1 MFDVISQ
8 EMTNEQLVIRND
20 IKDFNVKSQLI
31 VHESQEAIFFKNG
44 QALDTFGP
52 GAHSLKS
59 ENVPLIRNIISK
71 FFKGDTPFPCEVY
84 FVNKVMMLS
93 CKWGTR
99 SNFFVHDSK
108 FDEDVEV
115 GALGQTDWRIENAHK
130 FIKYIAGQANV
141 EGNNGVYT
149 KDILERHIVGHIQ
162 TDLQTSI
169 AQAFEEQNINVFA
182 VTKNLVEISARAQE
196 ILNKEIVDKWGIR
209 FIDFKIARLQ
219 PTEEYKALN
228 TARHEIHLKTNEAL
242 AEAAAKKV
250 HGFADVDIAAYE
262 LERMNVDYAT
272 KRQLDVLQTAA
283 QNEGAAGGF
292 INMGVGMGVGVGM
305 ARQVGDMTNNMY
317 PQTPATPQAPAAP
330 QVPAA
335 TGTKKCVSCGA
346 DIPSAAKFCSNCG
359 TPQPAGPRFCTQCGA
374 ACSPESKFCPECGNK
389 LG

>member
-1 MFDVISQ
+1 MLDVISQ
-8 EMTNEQLVIRND
+8 EMNHDQLVIRHEV
-20 IKDFNVKSQLI
+20 KDFNVKSQLI

-59 ENVPLIRNIISK
+59 ENVPLIRNLIGK
-71 FFKGDTPFPCEVY
+71 LFGGNTPFPCEVY

-99 SNFFVHDSK
+99 SNFFVHDFK

-130 FIKYIAGQANV
+130 FIKYITGQCNA

-149 KDILERHIVGHIQ
+149 KEILERHIVGHIQ

-169 AQAFEEQNINVFA
+169 AQAFEEQQINVFA
-182 VTKNLVEISARAQE
+182 VTKDLVSLSARAQE

-228 TARHEIHLKTNEAL
+228 TARHEIHLKTNEAM

-262 LERMNVDYAT
+262 LEKMKVDYAT

-305 ARQVGDMTNNMY
+305 ARQVGDMTNSMY
-317 PQTPATPQAPAAP
+317 PQTPAAPAAAPAAP
-330 QVPAA
+330 TTA
-335 TGTKKCVSCGA
+335 TRKCSACGA
-346 DIPSAAKFCSNCG
+346 DIPAAAKFCSNCG
-359 TPQPAGPRFCTQCGA
+359 QQQAPQQRFCTECGT
-374 ACSPESKFCPECGNK
+374 ACAGESKFCPNCGNK

>member
-1 MFDVISQ
+1 MLEVISQ
-8 EMTNEQLVIRND
+8 KMTDDQLVIRHEIEN
-20 IKDFNVKSQLI
+20 FYTKSQLI
-31 VHESQEAIFFKNG
+31 VDASQEALFVNKG
-44 QALDTFGP
+44 EPLDTFGP
-52 GAHSLKS
+52 GAHSLKT
-59 ENVPLIRNIISK
+59 ENVPLI
-71 FFKGDTPFPCEVY
+71 KGAIEKLFGGKTVFPCQVY
-84 FVNKVMMLS
+84 FVNKIMMLS

-99 SNFFVHDSK
+99 SNFFVHDYK

-115 GALGQTDWRIENAHK
+115 GALGQTDWRIENSHK
-130 FIKYIAGQANV
+130 FIKYITGQCNA
-141 EGNNGVYT
+141 EGHDGVYT

-162 TDLQTSI
+162 TDLQASI
-169 AQAFEEQNINVFA
+169 AQAFEEQKINVFA
-182 VTKNLVEISARAQE
+182 VTKNLVELSARVEE
-196 ILNKEIVDKWGIR
+196 ILNKEIVNKWGIR

-228 TARHEIHLKTNEAL
+228 TARHDIHLKTNEAL

-305 ARQVGDMTNNMY
+305 ARQVGDMTNSMY
-317 PQTPATPQAPAAP
+317 PQTPAPAAAPAA
-330 QVPAA
+330 AA
-335 TGTKKCVSCGA
+335 TRKCSACGA
-346 DIPSAAKFCSNCG
+346 DIPAAAKFCSNCG
-359 TPQPAGPRFCTQCGA
+359 QQQAPQQRFCTECGA
-374 ACSPESKFCPECGNK
+374 ACAGESKFCPNCGNK